1 MKYRLPSLRIQILLL
16 VLVLMAIALL
26 FIRSFFIYSFHSFQE
41 ELHTDQLKESVTTLY
56 HDVKQILPQEQQEV
70 FHDSVRTILR
80 DIEQINL
87 TGSFFV
93 DDMSLYSTFIFVFLL
108 LVVLAIFIFSS
119 SLILRP
125 LRRLQEGT
133 RELAKGNF
141 DVVVPETRVSQINDL
156 VVSFNQMTR
165 DLMETHRRL
174 VQIERDTLWRELARI
189 MAHEIKNPLTPIRLA
204 AERLELQYEK
214 RDTPFD
220 QIFNDSICVIQ
231 EEVESLKQLVDR
243 FRDFAHMPLPQ
254 FEVFDLEELLR
265 DVIRSCSDRADI
277 SLAFTGDFKQFN
289 GDRVQWREVF
299 ANLLENAIQISEQKA
314 CITITGQHEA
324 DIYQIQIAD
333 SGPGIDPEFLEKVFS
348 PYFTRRQH
356 GTGLGLAVVRRI
368 IQMHNGEITATS
380 PPGEGAT
387 FSIRVQTGVTATSD
401 PVKLENEQ

>member
-16 VLVLMAIALL
+16 VLVLLAIAML
-26 FIRSFFIYSFHSFQE
+26 FIRSFFIYGFNSFQE
-41 ELHTDQLKESVTTLY
+41 ELHTEQLSESITALY
-56 HDVKQILPQEQQEV
+56 HDVKLVLPPEQQEA
-70 FHDSVRTILR
+70 FRDSIRTILR
-80 DIEQINL
+80 DVEQINL

-108 LVVLAIFIFSS
+108 LVVLAIFVFSS

-125 LRRLQEGT
+125 LRRLQVGT

-141 DVVVPETRVSQINDL
+141 DVVVPESRVSQINDL

-165 DLMETHRRL
+165 DLMETNRRL
-174 VQIERDTLWRELARI
+174 VQVERDTLWRELARI

-220 QIFNDSICVIQ
+220 LIFNDSICVIQ

-265 DVIRSCSDRADI
+265 DVIRSTCDQADI
-277 SLAFTGDFKQFN
+277 SLELAGNFKQFN

-299 ANLLENAIQISEQKA
+299 VNLLQNAVQVSEQKA
-314 CITITGQHEA
+314 CITITGHQES
-324 DIYQIQIAD
+324 DLYQIQVAD
-333 SGPGIDPEFLEKVFS
+333 SGPGIDPDYLEKVFS

-368 IQMHNGEITATS
+368 LQMHNGDISVTS
-380 PPGEGAT
+380 PPGEGAI
-387 FSIRVQTGVTATSD
+387 FSIEIRGD
-401 PVKLENEQ
+401 I